1 MAGAGRHI
9 AVVIG
14 PVSGSSITRG
24 FLRLLAVVILA
35 LAGGVFVGDPA
46 LAQQPGATDRASAG
60 PTLRSLNV
68 GFVRHA
74 IGAWAGKIGD
84 GSFDMATGRTIRW
97 FPHDTDSSLVV
108 ALSSGRLDIGLI
120 GVSVAAA
127 AIARGLD
134 LKIFSVICGTAE
146 SEGLMLGPTVALTAG
161 DAKGLA
167 GKVIAVPFGSTPHFR
182 LLESLRRWGGNL
194 SSIRV
199 VNLQTQQIGQ
209 AWSRGEIDAVA
220 ASQPLLADLEK
231 RGQLMPL
238 VKAGDHSTLLVF
250 AATGEF
256 VQQHTVFLSRFI
268 DVVARA
274 DQGHS
279 GRGVAPLEDSA
290 AFTPLSMLTGLT
302 AGTLVTAM
310 DQYRPPTIA
319 EMASTAWL
327 GGGASA
333 GIVAHLKATLDVW
346 RWAGRSS
353 GIEPDLVG
361 AVALEP
367 LQLALSYQR

>member
-1 MAGAGRHI
+1 MTRGRHVSGAV
-9 AVVIG
+9 AVV
-14 PVSGSSITRG
+14 
-24 FLRLLAVVILA
+24 LLAVLA
-35 LAGGVFVGDPA
+35 WSAASGAVWA
-46 LAQQPGATDRASAG
+46 QQQPGAGERGSSSA
-60 PTLRSLNV
+60 PLRSLNV

-74 IGAWAGKIGD
+74 VGAWAGKIGD

-108 ALSSGRLDIGLI
+108 ALSSGRVDIGLI

-127 AIARGLD
+127 AIVRGLD
-134 LKIFSVICGTAE
+134 LKIFSVISGAAD
-146 SEGLMLGPTVALTAG
+146 SEGLMLDSSIAFKPGE
-161 DAKGLA
+161 AKSLH

-182 LLESLRRWGGNL
+182 LLESLKRWGGTL
-194 SSIRV
+194 SAIRV

-220 ASQPLLADLEK
+220 ASRPLILDLDK
-231 RGQLMPL
+231 RGQLVPL
-238 VKAGDHSTLLVF
+238 VNAGEHSSLLVF

-274 DQGHS
+274 DQASAG
-279 GRGVAPLEDSA
+279 GGAVAVEDGT
-290 AFTPLSMLTGLT
+290 AFAPLSMLTGLS
-302 AGTLVTAM
+302 AGALVSAM
-310 DQYRPPTIA
+310 ESYRPPTVA
-319 EMASTAWL
+319 RMASNAWL

-346 RWAGRSS
+346 RWAGRLS
-353 GIEPDLVG
+353 GGDPDLAG
-361 AVALEP
+361 SVALEP
-367 LQLALSYQR
+367 VQLALSYQR

>member
-1 MAGAGRHI
+1 MAGAVPQMSGMTASALASSCLRRVLQLTAI
-9 AVVIG
+9 VGLALFGIVPACGSAVAQQTG
-14 PVSGSSITRG
+14 TADRGSS
-24 FLRLLAVVILA
+24 
-35 LAGGVFVGDPA
+35 
-46 LAQQPGATDRASAG
+46 G
-60 PTLRSLNV
+60 PPLRSLNV

-74 IGAWAGKIGD
+74 VGAWAGKIGD

-134 LKIFSVICGTAE
+134 LKIFSVICGAAD
-146 SEGLMLGPTVALTAG
+146 SEGLMLGPTVTLKPG
-161 DAKGLA
+161 EAKGLA

-182 LLESLRRWGGNL
+182 LLESLRRWGGTL
-194 SSIRV
+194 SAIRV

-209 AWSRGEIDAVA
+209 AWSRGEVDAVV
-220 ASQPLLADLEK
+220 ASRPLLMDLEK
-231 RGQLMPL
+231 REQIMPL
-238 VKAGDHSTLLVF
+238 VNAGEHSSLLVF

-274 DQGHS
+274 DHGHA
-279 GRGVAPLEDSA
+279 GRGTAPLEDSS

-302 AGTLVTAM
+302 AGTIVSAM
-310 DQYRPPTIA
+310 DHYRPPTVA
-319 EMASTAWL
+319 EMASNAWL

-346 RWAGRSS
+346 RWAGRAS
-353 GIEPDLVG
+353 GGEPDLVG

-367 LQLALSYQR
+367 VQMALGYQR